1 VTAPDRA
8 GELAD
13 RLLARFGSFG
23 AVMAAPTRQR
33 ASLLE
38 DAEEVER
45 MLCRVDG
52 ALDHILHGRM
62 AAGPVLSEEQAVLDY
77 LRNAMAFAPIEQ
89 ARVLFLDAANHL
101 LADEVLAA
109 GTVDR
114 VHVYPREI
122 LKRCI
127 ELGATAIILAHNHP
141 SGRPRPSRADEDM
154 TRHLVAAARPLGV
167 TVHDHLLVARD
178 GIVSFR
184 RTGRL

>member
-1 VTAPDRA
+1 MTAPDRA
-8 GELAD
+8 GQLAD

-23 AVMAAPTRQR
+23 AVMAAPKRQR
-33 ASLLE
+33 AGLLE

-52 ALDHILHGRM
+52 ALDHILRGRM
-62 AAGPVLSEEQAVLDY
+62 AAAPVLSHEQAVLDY
-77 LRNAMAFAPIEQ
+77 LRNAMAFASIEQ

-109 GTVDR
+109 GTVNR

-141 SGRPRPSRADEDM
+141 SGRPRPSRADEEM

-167 TVHDHLLVARD
+167 MVHDHLLVARE